1 MIMTQHGGTSSAR
14 GPVRGQ
20 QGRGI
25 KLETACAIGRHV
37 CRRLRDHD
45 HPGLPEEQSA
55 YLLHGISISVIE
67 DLIDYSP

>member
-1 MIMTQHGGTSSAR
+1 MIMTQHGRASGAR
-14 GPVRGQ
+14 SLVRGQ

-25 KLETACAIGRHV
+25 EFETACAIRRHV
-37 CRRLRDHD
+37 RRRLRDRD

-67 DLIDYSP
+67 DLIEYSP